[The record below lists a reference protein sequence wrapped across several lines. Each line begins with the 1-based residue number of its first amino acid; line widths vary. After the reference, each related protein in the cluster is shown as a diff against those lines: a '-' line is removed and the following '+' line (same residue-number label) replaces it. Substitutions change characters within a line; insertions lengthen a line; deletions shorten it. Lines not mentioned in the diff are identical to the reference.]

1 MESSGIYALLVKLPT
16 NPLCT
21 KANYGNLEN
30 ATIVSCPEKPS
41 GHDEKRFMCGDMRG
55 NLAANIQTKFRAY
68 FLKLSY
74 KHSFAIYSKTND
86 F

>member
-1 MESSGIYALLVKLPT
+1 MESSSFYASFVKLPT
-16 NPLCT
+16 DPLCT

-41 GHDEKRFMCGDMRG
+41 GHDEKRFICGDMRG
-55 NLAANIQTKFRAY
+55 NLTANIQTKLRAC

-74 KHSFAIYSKTND
+74 KHSFAICHKTKY
-86 F
+86 